1 VSEPK
6 SAERMVTF
14 TDAVVAI
21 AITLLVLPLADVVT
35 EALGKNER
43 SFEVITHNQAAIYSF
58 LLSFAVIARLWYS
71 HHRIFEHI
79 KGYSP
84 ALIWWNFA
92 WLLTIVI
99 LPFPTEM
106 IGGFGDDRFVAGL
119 YIGTVLASTVC
130 QLVMILIVNRH
141 PDVVREDDPIPRR
154 SLFSTTLSASLMAL
168 ALILAITVPGV
179 RFFGLLLLLVP
190 DVIHRGR
197 QIATKLGAAG
207 ERDN

>member
-1 VSEPK
+1 
-6 SAERMVTF
+6 MVTF

-21 AITLLVLPLADVVT
+21 AITLLVLPLVDVVS
-35 EALGKNER
+35 ESLGKDEH
-43 SFEVITHNQAAIYSF
+43 SFEVITHNQPAIYSF

-79 KGYSP
+79 RSYSP

-106 IGGFGDDRFVAGL
+106 IGGFGDDRFVADL
-119 YIGTVLASTVC
+119 YIGTVLASTLC

-154 SLFSTTLSASLMAL
+154 SLSGTIMSAVLMAL

-179 RFFGLLLLLVP
+179 GFFGMLLLLVP
-190 DVIHRGR
+190 DVIYRARWLAAKFGVT
-197 QIATKLGAAG
+197 ALGAPG
-207 ERDN
+207 ERDD